1 MTERIR
7 ILPEKLCNQIAAG
20 EVIERP
26 ASVVKELVENALD
39 AGAEKI
45 VVEIEAGGKRL
56 IRVTDNGCGMT
67 REDAFLCVERHATSK
82 LRSEADLFR
91 LHTLG
96 FRGEALPSI
105 AAISRFRLR
114 TREAE
119 ALEGWE
125 LQMEGGVLR
134 HAGAVGMPAGTQVEI
149 RNLFFNTPARR
160 KFLRRD
166 ETEAGHVTDMLS
178 RLALARPRVQF
189 QLLHNGRPQLDLN
202 PQRRLEERVAGL
214 LGPSILKG
222 LRPVEGKQGE
232 LRLFGLISHASLNR
246 STTANQFTF
255 INGRYIRDRLV
266 QHAVRTGYAH
276 LMPKGRYPVLVLFL
290 EVPAEQVDVN
300 VHPTKHEV
308 RFRNQSDVHDF
319 IVETLKQALRPSTT
333 SLAERTFESRPHT
346 APDNET
352 VSSPLLLSSADNVAT
367 RLEGVVKEPADA
379 FRRPLYPGEEGKK
392 PPQESFSA
400 VKTIFPSP
408 GYYSGLRVIGQFH
421 ESYILCQDVDS
432 LILIDQHAAH
442 ERIGFEELRAQYR
455 RCAVE
460 RQGLLFPMVVDFDHS
475 QAAVLEEN
483 VELLEDFG
491 FDLER
496 FGGNSF
502 ILKGVPRI
510 LAEAEAEALLR
521 DVAAELISFN
531 SSSLMEERVEQLLI
545 LMACHR
551 VIRANQ
557 QLTAQEVAY
566 LLKELDS
573 VDFNSH
579 CPHGR
584 PVVRQLSLAE
594 IERMFKRS

>member
-7 ILPEKLCNQIAAG
+7 ILPEQLCNQIAAG

-39 AGAEKI
+39 AGSEKI

-56 IRVTDNGCGMT
+56 IRVTDNGSGMT

-82 LRSEADLFR
+82 LRNEADLFH

-105 AAISRFRLR
+105 AAVCRFRLR
-114 TREAE
+114 TRVAE

-125 LQMEGGVLR
+125 LRMDGGILR

-166 ETEAGHVTDMLS
+166 ETEAGHIADVLS
-178 RLALARPRVQF
+178 RLALARPRIQF
-189 QLLHNGRPQLDLN
+189 QLLNNGKTQLELN
-202 PQRRLEERVAGL
+202 PHRRLEERVAGL
-214 LGPSILKG
+214 LGPSILKD
-222 LRPVEGKQGE
+222 LRPVEGEQGE

-246 STTANQFTF
+246 STAGSQFTF

-266 QHAVRTGYAH
+266 QHAVRSGYAH

-319 IVETLKQALRPSTT
+319 IVGTLKQSLRRSDLPKAGQ
-333 SLAERTFESRPHT
+333 SLESRPHIVADKNPAFPSVT
-346 APDNET
+346 IKSVPAAPEGIIKEASDT
-352 VSSPLLLSSADNVAT
+352 FALPLLSG
-367 RLEGVVKEPADA
+367 EGPEQARKSPAAVETA
-379 FRRPLYPGEEGKK
+379 FTGL
-392 PPQESFSA
+392 
-400 VKTIFPSP
+400 
-408 GYYSGLRVIGQFH
+408 GYYAGLRVIGQFH
-421 ESYILCQDVDS
+421 ESYILCQDLDA

-442 ERIGFEELRAQYR
+442 ERIGFEKLRSQYR
-455 RCAVE
+455 RCAIE
-460 RQGLLFPMVVDFDHS
+460 RQGLLFPIIIDFDHS
-475 QAAVLEEN
+475 QAAVLEN
-483 VELLEDFG
+483 HAGLLESFG

-510 LAEAEAEALLR
+510 LVEAEAEALLR
-521 DVAAELISFN
+521 DVVAELLSFN
-531 SSSLMEERVEQLLI
+531 NSSLMEERVEQLMV

-557 QLTAQEVAY
+557 QLNAQEIAY
-566 LLKELDS
+566 LLKELDA

-584 PVVRQLSLAE
+584 PVMRRLSLAE